1 MSPRRR
7 PEVDQQVTL
16 VERLWVAALLLVA
29 FADVL
34 LVQVVLPL
42 FD

>member
-1 MSPRRR
+1 MPTRRR
-7 PEVDQQVTL
+7 PENDPGVTL
-16 VERLWVAALLLVA
+16 IDRLWVAALLVVA

-34 LVQVVLPL
+34 LVQFVLPL